1 MVHFVIDDFASK
13 YFMDFQK
20 KLKSKLKEYRELDE
34 FKDVEERTEVL
45 VQLRQIILRRL
56 FPNR

>member
-1 MVHFVIDDFASK
+1 
-13 YFMDFQK
+13 MDFQK